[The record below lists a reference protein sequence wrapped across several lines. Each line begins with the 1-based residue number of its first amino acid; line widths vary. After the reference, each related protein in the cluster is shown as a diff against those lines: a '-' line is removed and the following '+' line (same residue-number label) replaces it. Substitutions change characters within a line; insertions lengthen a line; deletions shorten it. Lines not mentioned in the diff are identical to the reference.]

1 MLMENYELR
10 EKLVNDEMSFGF
22 SFVGLMASMK
32 DVSKLITK
40 ANATVLFK
48 DLINQEHM
56 ITKYDLIEAVS

>member
-1 MLMENYELR
+1 MLMENYELK

-22 SFVGLMASMK
+22 SFVDLMASVK

-48 DLINQEHM
+48 DLINQEYM